1 MYVSNGVFY
10 FRQTMLGVLLR
21 LHCLRLKSAKNRGLG
36 KKVLRPWS
44 HNLKKVHGYRESL
57 PVAIRDTNA
66 RHSTMSCCPGS
77 KANILIISTGPWR
90 KASVCFLNLLSSV
103 FNGHNSIVSY
113 VHMYCQ

>member
-57 PVAIRDTNA
+57 PVAIRDTTF
-66 RHSTMSCCPGS
+66 HHE
-77 KANILIISTGPWR
+77 LLPWQQG
-90 KASVCFLNLLSSV
+90 KY
-103 FNGHNSIVSY
+103 FNHLHTHTPVEKS
-113 VHMYCQ
+113 